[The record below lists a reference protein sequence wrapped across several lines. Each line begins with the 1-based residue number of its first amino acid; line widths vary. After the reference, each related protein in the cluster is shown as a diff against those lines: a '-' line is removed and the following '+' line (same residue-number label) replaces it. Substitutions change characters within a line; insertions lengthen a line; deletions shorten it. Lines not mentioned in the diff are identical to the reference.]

1 MRKRTGEMLTAI
13 QQEGVKAQSRG
24 LTSKIA
30 WLNLSELRPFPNAQT
45 CELTA

>member
-13 QQEGVKAQSRG
+13 EPEGVKAQSRG

-30 WLNLSELRPFPNAQT
+30 WLNRSELRPFPNAQT

>member
-1 MRKRTGEMLTAI
+1 MLTAI

-30 WLNLSELRPFPNAQT
+30 WFNLSELRPFPNAQT
-45 CELTA
+45 CEFTA